1 MHFGLVVPGIDTEG
15 GGGGGGDWGYR
26 KNGGRGG
33 GDLGYGRGRKL
44 M

>member
-15 GGGGGGDWGYR
+15 GGGGGI
-26 KNGGRGG
+26 GGIEKMGAGG